1 MGKLS
6 WPYGRIFG
14 RDLLPRWAV
23 MPVLAGSLT
32 AAGVF
37 CAGEPVRAAERV
49 MVRMGSFEQ
58 SFAVADLERFAQTGE
73 ISSDLKPFALVLNAD
88 VRRVLK
94 DRLELDPERANK
106 LVDDLLKSP
115 NGDRLVKAVDVAF
128 PGTNIELVRAAMVL
142 AAQQANGVGVLS
154 VVRAL
159 PVRTLNV
166 DLSALIAAVST
177 IKLPPLGNKVQESS
191 SLREELPVSDAFHP
205 RAGTELVQP

>member
-1 MGKLS
+1 MKKHS
-6 WPYGRIFG
+6 WPYSRIFG
-14 RDLLPRWAV
+14 SHLLPKWAV
-23 MPVLAGSLT
+23 MPVLAGCLA
-32 AAGVF
+32 AAGIF
-37 CAGEPVRAAERV
+37 CGGEPVLSADRV
-49 MVRMGSFEQ
+49 RIRMGSFEQ
-58 SFAVADLERFAQTGE
+58 SFAVEDLERFAETGE

-106 LVDDLLKSP
+106 LIDDLLKSP
-115 NGDRLVKAVDVAF
+115 NGDRLVKAVDLAF
-128 PGTNIELVRAAMVL
+128 PGTNIELVRAAMML

-159 PVRTLNV
+159 PVETLNV

-177 IKLPPLGNKVQESS
+177 IKFPPLGNKVQESS
-191 SLREELPVSDAFHP
+191 SIREDQPVSDAFHR

>member
-1 MGKLS
+1 MTKFS

-14 RDLLPRWAV
+14 SDRLPRWAV
-23 MPVLAGSLT
+23 MPVLAGSLA

-37 CAGEPVRAAERV
+37 CAGQPVRAAERV
-49 MVRMGSFEQ
+49 MVRIGSFEQ
-58 SFAVADLERFAQTGE
+58 SFSVGDLERFAETGE
-73 ISSDLKPFALVLNAD
+73 ISTDLKPFALVLNAD

-106 LVDDLLKSP
+106 LIDDLLESP
-115 NGDRLVKAVDVAF
+115 NGDRLVKAVDLAF
-128 PGTNIELVRAAMVL
+128 PGTTIELVRAAMVL

-191 SLREELPVSDAFHP
+191 SIQEEPPVSDAFRP